1 MLHRIFGL
9 TDRDLLV
16 CQSVPWCGDQIYNP
30 LEQCCDDDTILPLNR
45 TRLCG
50 PNCIYWPCFELCCPE
65 SFSPQK
71 KFVVRLKVLG
81 VKSQCHSAPISRDC
95 GSRVMFAQR
104 RYRRQPSFTKATF
117 PEETE
122 GGFRG
127 SLTLVP
133 RLGMGSS
140 PVS

>member
-1 MLHRIFGL
+1 MLLRIFVSVFISSLLDSTCSGL

-16 CQSVPWCGDQIYNP
+16 CQPVPWCGDRIYNP

-95 GSRVMFAQR
+95 GSREIFAQR
-104 RYRRQPSFTKATF
+104 RYRRQPSFTKAT
-117 PEETE
+117 
-122 GGFRG
+122 
-127 SLTLVP
+127 SQK
-133 RLGMGSS
+133 RLR
-140 PVS
+140 